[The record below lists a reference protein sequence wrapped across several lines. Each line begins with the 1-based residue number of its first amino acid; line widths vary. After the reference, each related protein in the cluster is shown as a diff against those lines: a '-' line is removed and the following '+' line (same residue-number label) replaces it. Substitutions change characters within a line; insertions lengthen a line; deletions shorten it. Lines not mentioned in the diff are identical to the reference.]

1 MSAQNSNSPKL
12 GGIRAWL
19 IFSLAAISFGYA
31 FIHRV
36 APGVMVDELMQ
47 EFAIGGAVVG
57 ILSALYF
64 YPYVLLQIPLG
75 ALLDRLG
82 PRIILGSALLLATG
96 GSIAFGFADSI
107 FLAYIGRFLIGVGCA
122 AGFLSALTLAGRWF
136 PPNQFALLSGLTMFV
151 AMMSAVMGQAP
162 LAVLVN
168 EIGWRQSTWA
178 LGILGAI
185 LATLILV
192 FVRSSPPNTPASK
205 IESWSVMWHGLG
217 RAMTSANVWKI
228 AFVAS
233 AMSGPMLTLGGL
245 WGTPYLMSA
254 YDLSKE
260 YAAFLISLIFFGWA
274 FGAPFAGWLSDRLQ
288 RRKIVLIAGAA
299 IMTFAL
305 LLLIVLP
312 LPPLWLTVSLLAIT
326 GASGGCMVCSFALVR
341 ETSPVEISGS
351 VTGIVNS
358 MTVASGAI
366 LQPVVG
372 WLLDLQWDGTLAE
385 GSRIYDPEA
394 FQIAF
399 LVVMAAGLLG
409 FLISLTLKEPPKT

>member
-96 GSIAFGFADSI
+96 GSIAFGFADTI
-107 FLAYIGRFLIGVGCA
+107 FIAYIGRFLIGVGCA

-151 AMMSAVMGQAP
+151 AMMSAVLGQAP

-168 EIGWRQSTWA
+168 DIGWRQSTLA
-178 LGILGAI
+178 LGVFGSI
-185 LATLILV
+185 LAIIIFA
-192 FVRSSPPNTPASK
+192 FVRSSPAGAEVRK
-205 IESWSVMWHGLG
+205 AESWGSMWHGLG

-245 WGTPYLMSA
+245 WGTPYLMNA
-254 YDLSKE
+254 YGLSKE
-260 YAAFLISLIFFGWA
+260 YAAFLVSLIFFGWA
-274 FGAPFAGWLSDRLQ
+274 FGAPSAGWLSDRLQ
-288 RRKIVLIAGAA
+288 RRKIILVAGSAVMTIVL
-299 IMTFAL
+299 M
-305 LLLIVLP
+305 LLITLP
-312 LPPLWLTVSLLAIT
+312 TAPLWLTVSLLAIT
-326 GASGGCMVCSFALVR
+326 GASGGCMACSFALVR

-358 MTVASGAI
+358 LTVASGAL
-366 LQPVVG
+366 LQPIVG
-372 WLLDLQWDGTLAE
+372 WLLDLQWDGRLVD
-385 GSRIYDPEA
+385 GSRIYQPED
-394 FQIAF
+394 FRVAF
-399 LVVMAAGLLG
+399 LVVMAIGFLG
-409 FLISLTLKEPPKT
+409 FLISLTLKDTPKP